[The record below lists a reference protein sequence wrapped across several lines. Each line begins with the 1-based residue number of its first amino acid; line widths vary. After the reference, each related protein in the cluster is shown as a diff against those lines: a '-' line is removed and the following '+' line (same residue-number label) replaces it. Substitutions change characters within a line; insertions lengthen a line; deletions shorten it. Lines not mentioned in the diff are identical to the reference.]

1 MNRSLQYAEK
11 TACGLVNIA
20 QIARPRSVYSQ
31 LAAYVFLYLTEE
43 VPMVSISKVVGVLSC
58 GFLLCLGLSNVASSA
73 DKLNTGQSDKT
84 MFTVSDKDNFEAGR
98 EVKGEVV
105 RVEGENY
112 SVRED
117 SGNVVK
123 IHVDATTE
131 KKSKLMPKPGDHVM
145 AKVNAK
151 GHAITFLTDQPISH

>member
-1 MNRSLQYAEK
+1 
-11 TACGLVNIA
+11 
-20 QIARPRSVYSQ
+20 
-31 LAAYVFLYLTEE
+31 
-43 VPMVSISKVVGVLSC
+43 MVSILKVVGVLSC

-131 KKSKLMPKPGDHVM
+131 KKSKLMAKAGDHVI

-151 GHAITFLTDQPISH
+151 GHAISFLTDQPISH

>member
-1 MNRSLQYAEK
+1 
-11 TACGLVNIA
+11 
-20 QIARPRSVYSQ
+20 
-31 LAAYVFLYLTEE
+31 
-43 VPMVSISKVVGVLSC
+43 MVSILKVVGVLSC

-84 MFTVSDKDNFEAGR
+84 MFTVSDKDDFEAGR

-117 SGNVVK
+117 NGNVVK

-131 KKSKLMPKPGDHVM
+131 KKSKLMAKAGDHVI
-145 AKVNAK
+145 AKVNDK

>member
-1 MNRSLQYAEK
+1 
-11 TACGLVNIA
+11 
-20 QIARPRSVYSQ
+20 
-31 LAAYVFLYLTEE
+31 
-43 VPMVSISKVVGVLSC
+43 MVSILKVVGVLSC

-131 KKSKLMPKPGDHVM
+131 KKSKLMPKPGDHVL

-151 GHAITFLTDQPISH
+151 GHAISFLTDQPISH